1 MMSCFNCRMQNL
13 CKHYQHIFDRLEV
26 CTFMEDSSG
35 FINIIGEAIGK
46 RCKYYTEFTEEE
58 KKIRK

>member
-1 MMSCFNCRMQNL
+1 MQNL
-13 CKHYQHIFDRLEV
+13 CKHYQRIFDRLEV